1 MDLKSAGKNIMVNG
15 KVIAVTTGGALLSRK
30 FLDFNVMF
38 KAQPADSALRKHQ
51 GIIKLLLA
59 LGIAGNVKNDTV
71 KQLLNGVAIEG
82 AIQAVRAYGG
92 GTFFQPLGAGD
103 EAFMAGAA
111 DDFLQGLI
119 DGADE
124 SLLGPGVANQYP
136 ASVAGNFNDFTAN
149 AMSAVSGMAGED
161 DMGAN
166 AETFQW

>member
-1 MDLKSAGKNIMVNG
+1 MDLKSASKNIMVNG

-30 FLDFNVMF
+30 FLDFNTMF
-38 KAQPADSALRKHQ
+38 ATQPANGMLRKHQ

-92 GTFFQPLGAGD
+92 GTFFQPIGAGD
-103 EAFMAGAA
+103 DVFISGAA

-119 DGADE
+119 DGADD
-124 SLLGPGVANQYP
+124 SLLGAGVTNQYP
-136 ASVAGNFNDFTAN
+136 ATVGAFNDFTAN
-149 AMSAVSGMAGED
+149 AMSAVSGTPD
-161 DMGAN
+161 DEVGA
-166 AETFQW
+166 ADSYQW